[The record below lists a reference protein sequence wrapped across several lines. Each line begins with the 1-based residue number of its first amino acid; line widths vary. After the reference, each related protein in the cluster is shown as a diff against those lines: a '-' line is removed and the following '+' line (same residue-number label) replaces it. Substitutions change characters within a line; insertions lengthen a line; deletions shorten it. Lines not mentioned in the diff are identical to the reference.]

1 MCFPSGRTWWL
12 ADPSMF
18 PCDWGLA
25 GVLPGG
31 LVIFDAGRLK
41 LVVSRMKNEF
51 RVGYYGRSVRI
62 VAEVMGE

>member
-1 MCFPSGRTWWL
+1 
-12 ADPSMF
+12 MF